1 MYKQPKNKKYYRHSK
16 NYDFWLKSE
25 GDKFTIAHRLEWDFE
40 VNRIYQQHIVGDF
53 NGDGHP
59 ECMRLDV
66 DDKWYMY
73 YPFLSRTLAD
83 NYNKIT
89 RISQDNGVYTSIT
102 YSNLTDNHIY
112 QRAQLNRYPVL
123 EPSFPLPVV
132 SSVTQSNGI
141 APNGNILFQTGVGEY
156 EYKASQ
162 PHAISGIDNDNRQI
176 KSLLHKYTC
185 TPFRKPAAII
195 DDHKSDSVKTYHI
208 FYSPDNERIKSVYTC
223 NKENITTYYLPDYE
237 VEIANGV
244 TTTRH
249 YIFSPSTGHLAAVNF
264 RQGSKSNTFY
274 AITDH
279 LGSVLKLVDNKV
291 HAKYESRYS
300 PFGVRTI
307 VKNDVGYN
315 FPRGY
320 TMHEHLDQFGVIN
333 ANARLYDPYL
343 ARFMSPDPYIQ
354 EPTNPQNFNRF
365 SYCLN
370 NPLKYSDPTGEF
382 WWLTALNIGVNAFA
396 NGFAYKKAGQCFW
409 QGFSRGVVS
418 GVATANVGSAIS
430 YGGILSRGFTMAG
443 VNVLT
448 NGVDNLIN
456 DKRFFNN
463 YQVAAFTGFA
473 MGALEGAFISKEMGK
488 NMWWGNDI
496 AYNRGKWSIFNI
508 DKPDYTIYFNISDV
522 GSKSLNDCVPT
533 TFAEIETARGGSR
546 TYEEFR
552 IMSDYKD
559 GIGVEISKDKYAELL
574 LRTFD
579 NSEILNT
586 NEYGRLFVPQYME
599 TAAAKGEIFSVHFNG
614 HADNVRALRVFNG
627 KPILN
632 KLIFR
637 HSRYNMTSIGNGV
650 AIMNIFRLR

>member
-73 YPFLSRTLAD
+73 YPFLSRTSAES
-83 NYNKIT
+83 YNKIT

-112 QRAQLNRYPVL
+112 QRAQLN
-123 EPSFPLPVV
+123 
-132 SSVTQSNGI
+132 
-141 APNGNILFQTGVGEY
+141 
-156 EYKASQ
+156 KASQ
-162 PHAISGIDNDNRQI
+162 PHAISGIDNDNGVV
-176 KSLLHKYTC
+176 KSLFLTTTN
-185 TPFRKPAAII
+185 TPFRKPDTII
-195 DDHKSDSVKTYHI
+195 DDHKSDSIKTYHI
-208 FYSPDNERIKSVYTC
+208 FYSPDNERIKSVYSLC
-223 NKENITTYYLPDYE
+223 DKDIVTTYYLPDYE
-237 VEIANGV
+237 VEIANGA

-249 YIFSPSTGHLAAVNF
+249 YIFSPATGHLAAVHF
-264 RQGSKSNTFY
+264 KQGNKSETYY

-279 LGSVLKLVDNKV
+279 QGSVLKLVDNKV
-291 HAKYESRYS
+291 HSKYEARYT

-307 VKNDVGYN
+307 VKNDLGYN

-370 NPLKYSDPTGEF
+370 NPLKYTDPTGEF
-382 WWLTALNIGVNAFA
+382 WWLTALNIGINALS
-396 NGFAYKKAGQCFW
+396 NGFAYKKAGQSFW
-409 QGFSRGVVS
+409 QGFGRGVVS

-463 YQVAAFTGFA
+463 YQVAAFSGFA
-473 MGALEGAFISKEMGK
+473 TGALEGFFISKETGK

-496 AYNRGKWSIFNI
+496 GNGRTQWAFFNS
-508 DKPDYTIYFNISDV
+508 NI
-522 GSKSLNDCVPT
+522 P
-533 TFAEIETARGGSR
+533 FAETIADNQNPYVSQNALWNCGCACVESITNGEITQDQMRQICGGDPNTKGIEDLDLMQKYSTLQIMYGIAPYRTVTSEYSSIKNITLYADDIAQYMNNGSDFLITLR
-546 TYEEFR
+546 KEKHMVVLNKIVKYTSQRHGYTHSWFKYYVMNPSAKEELY
-552 IMSDYKD
+552 IK
-559 GIGVEISKDKYAELL
+559 ISPHKLV
-574 LRTFD
+574 
-579 NSEILNT
+579 
-586 NEYGRLFVPQYME
+586 RLFHIHP
-599 TAAAKGEIFSVHFNG
+599 
-614 HADNVRALRVFNG
+614 
-627 KPILN
+627 
-632 KLIFR
+632 
-637 HSRYNMTSIGNGV
+637 
-650 AIMNIFRLR
+650 